1 MKKKINLRLI
11 GMSIAAVIATML
23 CVTFVFYGLFQKQVR
38 ADLRTN
44 AEILK
49 MTGLFTEE
57 GLSGEIRG
65 TAEGEIAESGDSGT
79 AAVSENTEHTEA
91 DQNTGNV
98 KDTESAEYSGST
110 EDTEITENSGDT
122 KDVEIV
128 ENSGTMEKTGTT
140 EDTESTENREMLDA
154 LESGLSDLDTLRIT
168 WVSADGTVLYDND
181 ASADQLENHLDRPE
195 IVQALESGE
204 GESVRKSSTMNM
216 NTIYYAVLLD
226 DGSVLRLSSDVCS
239 ISSVFVTAFPAI
251 LLIAVVII
259 LLCALIAR
267 FLTRKLLAPIDQL
280 AEHIED
286 VSHTPVYK
294 ELIPFVNTIRSQHEN
309 ILSAAR
315 SRQDFTANVSHEL
328 KTPLTAI
335 SGYAELIEN
344 HMVDQE
350 QETKFAG
357 KIRQNA
363 DRLVTLIN
371 DIIRL
376 SELDRSDE
384 AQIVF
389 EEIDLYEAARDRV
402 DLLAVSAQ
410 NRNIRLSLEG
420 ESCMIHAN
428 RNMITELI
436 DNLCANA
443 IHYNN
448 PGGWVSASV
457 QKQEEKTVLIVA
469 DTGIGIPRDLQERV
483 FERFYRVDKSR
494 SKETGG
500 TGLGLAIVK
509 HIVELH
515 GAEISLESEV
525 GKGTKITVEF

>member
-11 GMSIAAVIATML
+11 GMSIAAVIATMV

-49 MTGLFTEE
+49 MTGLFTED
-57 GLSGEIRG
+57 GLSEED
-65 TAEGEIAESGDSGT
+65 T
-79 AAVSENTEHTEA
+79 ENTE
-91 DQNTGNV
+91 
-98 KDTESAEYSGST
+98 YS
-110 EDTEITENSGDT
+110 
-122 KDVEIV
+122 
-128 ENSGTMEKTGTT
+128 
-140 EDTESTENREMLDA
+140 EMLDD
-154 LESGLSDLDTLRIT
+154 LESSLSYLDSLRIT

-181 ASADQLENHLDRPE
+181 ASANQLENHLDRPE
-195 IVQALESGE
+195 IVQALETGE
-204 GESVRKSSTMNM
+204 GGSVRRSSTMNM

-226 DGSVLRLSSDVCS
+226 DGSVLRLSSDVRS
-239 ISSVFVTAFPAI
+239 IFSVFVTAFPAI
-251 LLIAVVII
+251 LLIVVVII
-259 LLCALIAR
+259 LFCALIAR
-267 FLTRKLLAPIDQL
+267 FLTKKLLAPIEQL

-286 VSHTPVYK
+286 ATHTPVYK

-344 HMVDQE
+344 HMVDRE
-350 QETKFAG
+350 QETKFAA

-384 AQIVF
+384 AQIAL
-389 EEIDLYEAARDRV
+389 EELDLYEAARDRV

-410 NRNIRLSLEG
+410 NQNIRLSLEG
-420 ESCMIHAN
+420 KSCMIHAN
-428 RNMITELI
+428 RNMITELM

-443 IHYNN
+443 IRYNN
-448 PGGWVSASV
+448 PGGRVNV
-457 QKQEEKTVLIVA
+457 IVRKKEEKTELIVA

-515 GAEISLESEV
+515 GAEISLTSEV
-525 GKGTKITVEF
+525 GKGTTITVEF

>member
-11 GMSIAAVIATML
+11 GMSIAAVIITMV

-49 MTGLFTEE
+49 MTGLFTED
-57 GLSGEIRG
+57 GLSEELSEHDENDADLDDAEASGNTEEINSDSLRE
-65 TAEGEIAESGDSGT
+65 AEAG
-79 AAVSENTEHTEA
+79 ENTENIDSA
-91 DQNTGNV
+91 SSQNT
-98 KDTESAEYSGST
+98 EIE
-110 EDTEITENSGDT
+110 EDS
-122 KDVEIV
+122 K
-128 ENSGTMEKTGTT
+128 
-140 EDTESTENREMLDA
+140 MLDA
-154 LESGLSDLDTLRIT
+154 LESGLSYLDSLRIT

-181 ASADQLENHLDRPE
+181 ASANQLENHLDRPE
-195 IVQALESGE
+195 IVEALETGE
-204 GESVRKSSTMNM
+204 GESVRRSSTMNM
-216 NTIYYAVLLD
+216 NTIYYAVLLE
-226 DGSVLRLSSDVCS
+226 DGSVLRLSADVRS
-239 ISSVFVTAFPAI
+239 IFSVFVTAFPAI
-251 LLIAVVII
+251 ILIVVIII

-286 VSHTPVYK
+286 ATHTLVYK

-350 QETKFAG
+350 QEAKFAG

-376 SELDRSDE
+376 SELDQGGDT
-384 AQIVF
+384 QIVF
-389 EEIDLYEAARDRV
+389 EELDLFEAARDRV
-402 DLLAVSAQ
+402 DLLMVSAES
-410 NRNIRLSLEG
+410 RNIRLNLQG
-420 ESCMIHAN
+420 ESCMVRAN

-436 DNLCANA
+436 DNLCQNA
-443 IHYNN
+443 IRYNN
-448 PGGWVSASV
+448 PGGMVTVTVRRA
-457 QKQEEKTVLIVA
+457 EENTELMVA

-515 GAEISLESEV
+515 GAEISLASEI
-525 GKGTKITVEF
+525 GKGTTITVEF